1 MEMKEVLVQGTMVS
15 QLIQVTFAVYEV
27 CVCVC
32 MRECNLHVCGER
44 MVTVE
49 GTGDSYELFCI
60 AWHTMCAMQCC
71 FVGWHT
77 VCTVH

>member
-15 QLIQVTFAVYEV
+15 QPIQVTFAVYEVCVCV

-49 GTGDSYELFCI
+49 GTGDSYVLFCSQHCM
-60 AWHTMCAMQCC
+60 AHYVRHAMLLR
-71 FVGWHT
+71 
-77 VCTVH
+77 